1 MRKTKLKSLSDL
13 IEHITVL
20 DKIGNMDCDI
30 SRVSYDSRTVQ
41 NGDIFCCIKGFE
53 FDGHSF
59 ATDAVKKGANAL
71 LVERVIENAHI
82 PQIVVSDSR
91 KTMGELAAA
100 LYNNPSN
107 DLKLVGVTGT
117 NGKSTTV
124 ALLANIAKAAG
135 EKSGT
140 IGTLGLTINGKKEII
155 SRTTPE
161 SPEIQ
166 KKLREMVDRLVMFCA
181 MEISS
186 HAIDL
191 KRHVGLKFDALI
203 FTNLTQDH
211 LDYHKSMDDYFNV
224 KAELFRDKSIRKKQC
239 KLISNE
245 DDIYGNKLIK
255 SNPENFKA
263 YSISDNADYT
273 ARINTSNINGSNV
286 TFNKSNT
293 KKKTD
298 IKINLPGKF
307 NIYNSLSAFAAMD
320 LLGYPAEVISN
331 GISSVNSVE
340 GRFEKYTSTEGLN
353 IVIDY
358 AHTPDGLKSII
369 SEVRKI
375 TDGNVIT
382 IFGCGGD
389 RDRGKRPIMGKISST
404 LSDMTIVTTDN
415 PRSEEPVEIIR
426 EICSGMDDRQNV
438 IQVIDREE
446 AIKKGIS
453 IAKKDDTII
462 IAGKGHENYQEIKE
476 KKFPFSDK
484 VIVEK
489 ILFNGRGFGE

>member
-13 IEHITVL
+13 IKHITIL
-20 DKIGNMDCDI
+20 DKIGDLDCNI
-30 SRVSYDSRTVQ
+30 GGLSYDSRAVQ
-41 NGDIFCCIKGFE
+41 SGDIFCCIKGFE

-59 ATDAVKKGANAL
+59 AIDAIKKGANAL
-71 LVERVIENAHI
+71 LVERVVENTHI

-91 KTMGELAAA
+91 KTMGELAAS
-100 LYNNPSN
+100 LFNNPSN
-107 DLKLVGVTGT
+107 DLRLVGVTGT

-124 ALLANIAKAAG
+124 ALLAGIAKAAG

-166 KKLREMVDRLVMFCA
+166 KKLREMVDRSVMFCA

-191 KRHVGLKFDALI
+191 KRYVGLKFDALI

-224 KAELFRDKSIRKKQC
+224 KAELFRDKNIRKKQC
-239 KLISNE
+239 ELLSNV
-245 DDIYGNKLIK
+245 DDIYGNKLAR
-255 SNPENFKA
+255 SDPDNFKT
-263 YSISDNADYT
+263 YSISDNADFT
-273 ARINTSNINGSNV
+273 ARVNNSNIHGSNV
-286 TFNKSNT
+286 TFVKSNT
-293 KKKTD
+293 KKGTD
-298 IKINLPGKF
+298 ININLPGKF
-307 NIYNSLSAFAAMD
+307 NIYNALSAFAAMD
-320 LLGYPAEVISN
+320 MMGYPAEVISN

-340 GRFEKYTSTEGLN
+340 GRFEKYTSSDGIN

-375 TDGNVIT
+375 TDGKVIT

-389 RDRGKRPIMGKISST
+389 RDRGKRPIMGKISSI
-404 LSDMTIVTTDN
+404 LSDTTIVTTDN
-415 PRSEEPVEIIR
+415 PRSEEPLEIMR
-426 EICSGMDDRQNV
+426 EVCSGMDDRQNV
-438 IQVIDREE
+438 IQIIDREE
-446 AIKKGIS
+446 AIKEGIS

-462 IAGKGHENYQEIKE
+462 IAGKGHENYQEIKG

-484 VIVEK
+484 AIVEK
-489 ILFNGRGFGE
+489 ILFNGRGLGE